1 MALDGRCKLQYL
13 NKNTNLKKDRIILT
27 TGENGL
33 FPAGYVIGYV
43 KEVAMDDTGLTAYA
57 AVEPASD
64 LKNLS
69 LVVVITDFSGKAE
82 NSNVQE

>member
-1 MALDGRCKLQYL
+1 M
-13 NKNTNLKKDRIILT
+13 T

-33 FPAGYVIGYV
+33 FPSGYVIGYV
-43 KEVAMDDTGLTAYA
+43 KDVAMDDKGLTAYA

-69 LVVVITDFSGKAE
+69 MVVVITDFNGKAE
-82 NSNVQE
+82 SFYAD